1 LQTKTNSLTIKNQSP
16 ANSRQA
22 GFAVLIALTLLSFVL
37 LILLSLT
44 STTAV
49 EFKNADIV
57 NQQLLARQNARL
69 GLFVALGDLQKYTGP
84 DQKVTAQAEIE
95 SATSP
100 SARNWTGVWDSS
112 LSTSNKPGVTKWLV
126 SGENPSATIGA
137 DGSDSATLTSDRTDS
152 EPVRADWVVIE
163 ALNTT
168 RSKYAYWVSEES
180 VKARVNLKDNSE
192 LMTYLSTNEERQNV
206 REQLL
211 LAPDQNQILG
221 EPSDSPLDSIILEN
235 LARVQTPLQIG
246 LAYTKTQDITS
257 LLAERLNDFTT
268 SSVGV
273 MENSLSGGLKQN
285 LTGRN
290 QTQIDDL
297 LDTPGNEADGYLK
310 GDYLLYFNINPQTGK
325 PLANDVSANNPS
337 FTGGGFTSNDELVR
351 IPKED
356 FYSFR
361 DKNTDLLDNA
371 AEVVRNVMPI
381 ITEASFRLGAFHAI
395 SDEKNRIRFH
405 ADLELWN
412 PYPYPI
418 RFPNN
423 GNERAFYLMLVPSDF
438 GSGRGRD
445 KPEKL
450 ILSVEKTS
458 AGRGRDVPTVD
469 AEIHTDLTNFDE
481 RLDSG
486 FDNWLNETVM
496 ISRIEVEDLV
506 LQPGE
511 IYHASTTKSDGLAR
525 IQGGYV
531 AGVNPDSS
539 EDSSE
544 DYTEDPSGNYRNWD
558 NIGNE
563 DDDDRIDNPN
573 IAVDDTVKLSLRMP
587 PNGLTFR
594 VIAYDPEGDE
604 PSSKQSAVSPVYEE
618 DAIEWAVPLFE
629 LRHIYKMEANP
640 QPRTLNIAEYSVPR
654 SGDYSIDNFNIA
666 FHFKLDDERILAGD
680 LDASNLSL
688 GFDLRQPVW
697 DYDNPAVQNA
707 IMVGG
712 VPPEDALA
720 GVVPDPL
727 TAAFRKDLFFNDVD
741 LFADTRS
748 DSHINYLQ
756 VILYPN
762 MTKEPLSVGS
772 FQHLP
777 LSPEEVD
784 YDIDGDGVDEVVQL
798 KVGMP
803 WGGALNEAFD
813 KYFFTGA
820 PSSGWS
826 TTDPLPLPAI
836 LREDIDSDRMLEADA
851 SGDFMIEGSF
861 NVNSLSKR
869 AWAAMISRT
878 LLSWKYSDSSV
889 ETDVYNAF
897 LNLSDSTD
905 QAVKAFGSI
914 INDTDL
920 TSFDGG
926 DLNAPNSAGRQAM
939 RYPLRRLENTQIFD
953 PSTESNDSL
962 VEYLIDEIQEYQNSE
977 GAFFSVSEFVNSG
990 VLHRAIER
998 SDINGQAPRF
1008 STAYIT
1014 QASILEPIAPYLTVR
1029 SDTFTIRS
1037 IGQVESS
1044 ITGRVLSQVILE
1056 AVVQRIPD
1064 RYDGDVSGIMGLS
1077 TDNGNDFGRKFVIKS
1092 MSWKNSLL

>member
-1 LQTKTNSLTIKNQSP
+1 
-16 ANSRQA
+16 
-22 GFAVLIALTLLSFVL
+22 
-37 LILLSLT
+37 
-44 STTAV
+44 
-49 EFKNADIV
+49 
-57 NQQLLARQNARL
+57 
-69 GLFVALGDLQKYTGP
+69 
-84 DQKVTAQAEIE
+84 
-95 SATSP
+95 
-100 SARNWTGVWDSS
+100 
-112 LSTSNKPGVTKWLV
+112 
-126 SGENPSATIGA
+126 
-137 DGSDSATLTSDRTDS
+137 
-152 EPVRADWVVIE
+152 
-163 ALNTT
+163 
-168 RSKYAYWVSEES
+168 
-180 VKARVNLKDNSE
+180 
-192 LMTYLSTNEERQNV
+192 
-206 REQLL
+206 
-211 LAPDQNQILG
+211 
-221 EPSDSPLDSIILEN
+221 
-235 LARVQTPLQIG
+235 
-246 LAYTKTQDITS
+246 
-257 LLAERLNDFTT
+257 
-268 SSVGV
+268 
-273 MENSLSGGLKQN
+273 
-285 LTGRN
+285 
-290 QTQIDDL
+290 
-297 LDTPGNEADGYLK
+297 
-310 GDYLLYFNINPQTGK
+310 
-325 PLANDVSANNPS
+325 
-337 FTGGGFTSNDELVR
+337 
-351 IPKED
+351 
-356 FYSFR
+356 
-361 DKNTDLLDNA
+361 
-371 AEVVRNVMPI
+371 
-381 ITEASFRLGAFHAI
+381 
-395 SDEKNRIRFH
+395 
-405 ADLELWN
+405 
-412 PYPYPI
+412 
-418 RFPNN
+418 
-423 GNERAFYLMLVPSDF
+423 
-438 GSGRGRD
+438 
-445 KPEKL
+445 
-450 ILSVEKTS
+450 
-458 AGRGRDVPTVD
+458 
-469 AEIHTDLTNFDE
+469 
-481 RLDSG
+481 
-486 FDNWLNETVM
+486 
-496 ISRIEVEDLV
+496 
-506 LQPGE
+506 
-511 IYHASTTKSDGLAR
+511 
-525 IQGGYV
+525 
-531 AGVNPDSS
+531 
-539 EDSSE
+539 
-544 DYTEDPSGNYRNWD
+544 
-558 NIGNE
+558 
-563 DDDDRIDNPN
+563 
-573 IAVDDTVKLSLRMP
+573 
-587 PNGLTFR
+587 
-594 VIAYDPEGDE
+594 
-604 PSSKQSAVSPVYEE
+604 
-618 DAIEWAVPLFE
+618 
-629 LRHIYKMEANP
+629 
-640 QPRTLNIAEYSVPR
+640 
-654 SGDYSIDNFNIA
+654 
-666 FHFKLDDERILAGD
+666 
-680 LDASNLSL
+680 
-688 GFDLRQPVW
+688 
-697 DYDNPAVQNA
+697 
-707 IMVGG
+707 
-712 VPPEDALA
+712 
-720 GVVPDPL
+720 
-727 TAAFRKDLFFNDVD
+727 
-741 LFADTRS
+741 
-748 DSHINYLQ
+748 
-756 VILYPN
+756 